1 MQHLRSIARLLVAA
15 LAVTGLT
22 LGATA
27 LAQDYDAWLRQVQ
40 MGPYQNADE
49 DWDAILEAARSE
61 PPLVLYTETSRA
73 FPMVEAFEAETGL
86 SVEGIN
92 LRGTEIIE
100 RIRRE
105 FDAGIYNVGV
115 VLVGSGALIQ
125 DQLMSRNALTAYT
138 PSELIPLMSE
148 SAMSPLMVHR
158 YSVGTWYYKNE
169 ADPNTPP
176 YENIWAFTTPE
187 FSNRVAINS
196 PLVSGTTMEYM
207 VGLVSN
213 ADLMA
218 ELYEDYFGEP
228 IRLAVTEN
236 AGYEFIKRLLEN
248 RARVL
253 PAFRDVSAAVS
264 AGQGFFV
271 GFGAHSAYAAVVR
284 GEFDFQ
290 LDTDVAPAVLSPRYI
305 GIGTYTESPNTAKL
319 LLRWLTSQDGG
330 SVWWGEDFPGNPT
343 VMPTGEMETLRLDS
357 FDKLWDTPIE
367 QQLQLRDDIADFF
380 ILYQ

>member
-1 MQHLRSIARLLVAA
+1 MPHLKSITRTLVATLVA
-15 LAVTGLT
+15 LGLT
-22 LGATA
+22 FGASALG
-27 LAQDYDAWLRQVQ
+27 QDYDAWLQRAQLGTFQ
-40 MGPYQNADE
+40 PAEE
-49 DWDAILEAARSE
+49 DWDAILEAARGE

-138 PSELIPLMSE
+138 PSELRPLMSE
-148 SAMSPLMVHR
+148 SAMTPLMVHR
-158 YSVGTWYYKNE
+158 YSVGTWYFKND
-169 ADPNTPP
+169 ADPETPP
-176 YENIWAFTTPE
+176 YTNIWAFTTPE
-187 FSNRVAINS
+187 YTNRVALNS

-218 ELYEDYFGEP
+218 ELYQEYFGEP

-248 RARVL
+248 QARVV

-264 AGQGFFV
+264 AGQGYFV

-290 LDTDVAPAVLSPRYI
+290 LDTDIAPAVLSPRYI
-305 GIGTYTESPNTAKL
+305 GVGSFTESPNTAKL
-319 LLRWLTSQDGG
+319 LVRWLTSQEGG

-343 VMPTGEMETLRLDS
+343 VQPTGEMETLTLAS

-367 QQLQLRDDIADFF
+367 QQLQLRDDIADFW

>member
-1 MQHLRSIARLLVAA
+1 MHEPRRIGRTFGSLIE
-15 LAVTGLT
+15 
-22 LGATA
+22 LGALLLA
-27 LAQDYDAWLRQVQ
+27 PFGLAQDRDAWARDAQL
-40 MGPYQNADE
+40 GAYQPMEE

-73 FPMVEAFEAETGL
+73 FPMVEAFQERYGL
-86 SVEGIN
+86 EVEGIN

-138 PSELIPLMSE
+138 PSELQPLMSA

-158 YSVGTWYYKNE
+158 YSVGTWYFKNE
-169 ADPNTPP
+169 ADPSVPP
-176 YENIWAFTTPE
+176 YTNIWAFTTPE
-187 FSNRVAINS
+187 YTNRVALNS
-196 PLVSGTTMEYM
+196 PLVSGTTMEYF

-213 ADLMA
+213 SDLMA

-228 IRLAVTEN
+228 IRLGVTEN
-236 AGYEFIKRLLEN
+236 AGYEFLKRLLEN
-248 RARVL
+248 RARIV

-264 AGQGFFV
+264 AGQGYFA

-284 GEFDFQ
+284 GEFDFA

-305 GIGTYTESPNTAKL
+305 GIGTFTESPNTAKML
-319 LLRWLTSQDGG
+319 VRWLTSQEGG
-330 SVWWGEDFPGNPT
+330 EVWWGEDFPGNPT
-343 VMPTGEMETLRLDS
+343 VESTGEMATLSLDS